1 MNEWAVILWP
11 GGPVDVA
18 QLWCLYDSGDILSN
32 GEKWQCISIEN
43 TPAISGV
50 HIQHRPPCARPTVEI
65 EHKCGTH

>member
-32 GEKWQCISIEN
+32 GEKRQCSSLEN
-43 TPAISGV
+43 TRAISGV
-50 HIQHRPPCARPTVEI
+50 HIQHRPSCARLTVGI
-65 EHKCGTH
+65 EHKRGTL